1 MITDVGR
8 LLPDIPALLLSTT
21 REKIKSNPEQVVR
34 FLRAMN
40 NSMNLI
46 RTEPD
51 RAVEDARKQRYGG
64 DFKAE
69 REALK
74 YYYDSFK
81 SDLTPRTWSRYWKS
95 PGRKR
100 R

>member
-1 MITDVGR
+1 MLRHRV
-8 LLPDIPALLLSTT
+8 IPALLLSTT

-74 YYYDSFK
+74 Q
-81 SDLTPRTWSRYWKS
+81 LPRDRGFRAQREDPKLV
-95 PGRKR
+95 GAFCCQ
-100 R
+100 